1 MSPLRLGIF
10 GGTFDPI
17 HNGHLV
23 AARAAL
29 TALNLDIIYFVPT
42 WSSLAKHHSA
52 SGQQRADMVQLA
64 IADEPKFK
72 ISRVDIDRGSP
83 TFTIDTLQS
92 FSRQHPEAKLYF
104 LLGVDAFQSIS
115 TWKESQKLAELAEF
129 VVLSRPGYEF
139 AESGMQSNYLH
150 SSLVIDALDISS
162 TDIRHRLE
170 KSGDPGLKVP
180 AKVLGYIRE
189 HGLYSGQE

>member
-29 TALNLDIIYFVPT
+29 VALNLDQIFFVPT
-42 WSSLAKHHSA
+42 WSSLAKQHSA
-52 SGQQRADMVQLA
+52 TAQQRFEMVELA
-64 IADEPKFK
+64 IAEEPKFK

-92 FSRQHPEAKLYF
+92 FARFHPDAKLFF
-104 LLGVDAFQSIS
+104 LLGLDAFQSIAS
-115 TWKESQKLAELAEF
+115 WKDSQKLAELAEF
-129 VVLSRPGYEF
+129 VVLSRPGYEVD
-139 AESGMQSNYLH
+139 ASGIH
-150 SSLVIDALDISS
+150 SDYSHTTLAIDALDISS
-162 TDIRHRLE
+162 TDIRNQLE
-170 KSGDPGLKVP
+170 KSGDLVEKVP
-180 AKVLGYIRE
+180 APVLSYIRE
-189 HGLYSGQE
+189 HGLYSEPE

>member
-29 TALNLDIIYFVPT
+29 VALNLDQIFFVPT
-42 WSSLAKHHSA
+42 WSSLAKQHSA
-52 SGQQRADMVQLA
+52 TAQQRAEMVELA
-64 IADEPKFK
+64 IAEEPKFK

-92 FSRQHPEAKLYF
+92 FARLHPDAKLFF
-104 LLGVDAFQSIS
+104 LLGLDAFQSIAS
-115 TWKESQKLAELAEF
+115 WKDSQKLAELAEF
-129 VVLSRPGYEF
+129 VVLSRPGYEVD
-139 AESGMQSNYLH
+139 ASGIQSDYPHTTLA
-150 SSLVIDALDISS
+150 IDALDISS
-162 TDIRHRLE
+162 TDIRNQLKKNGE
-170 KSGDPGLKVP
+170 WVEKVP
-180 AKVLGYIRE
+180 APVMSYIRE
-189 HGLYSGQE
+189 HGLYAEPA